1 MGPQETADESQIIA
15 RAKQGDREAL
25 GELYERY
32 VDAVYHY
39 MIYRTSDHNLAEDL
53 TAEVFAS
60 VITSIERYEDRG
72 LPFGAWLFR
81 IARARLVDYWR
92 KSERRREK
100 RVAFTPEMEEFL
112 VGGSPED
119 RFENEALI
127 ESLQYLT
134 EAEREVVL
142 LRFIVGLDNR
152 EVAEVVESNSNA
164 VKAMIYRA
172 LKKLRKIMKRRRTF
186 QTGDIQ

>member
-1 MGPQETADESQIIA
+1 MCPQETSEEERRIIA
-15 RAKQGDREAL
+15 RAKKGDREAL

-53 TAEVFAS
+53 TAVVFAS

-72 LPFGAWLFR
+72 IPFGAWLFR

-92 KSERRREK
+92 KSKPRREQ
-100 RVAFTPEMEEFL
+100 RVTFTADMEEFL
-112 VGGSPED
+112 VGESPENQL
-119 RFENEALI
+119 ENEALL

-134 EAEREVVL
+134 ESEREVVL
-142 LRFIVGLDNR
+142 LRFVVGLDNG
-152 EVAEVVESNSNA
+152 EVAEVVGSNSNA

-186 QTGDIQ
+186 QVGD